1 MMSFEKHTQLHTIN
15 VLFWLLLGYVIFL
28 FPQSVFAAR
37 IAGENQTVS
46 TIDSAKG
53 SILAPDTTAQD
64 KKKAKVIGNW
74 NVKLYYLYGMKDYD
88 KVRASYHVEFNSEE
102 EAIRAGY
109 RKAPSIQAALI
120 SPSSPLEPSAT
131 APAVA
136 GQTPA
141 KTPPLPVTT
150 GQKSAAVPEGV
161 VPFTAAQKPSVPPQ
175 QPAQPVQRSPETKM
189 QAGQQL
195 QTLAQAPKQAA
206 VSSAQTAQPPVQK
219 ITEATGQIKQQPQ
232 TVSQAAQQSSGVAS
246 STVQTAQQMQPSV
259 AQIQTP
265 QQGATGVPAAK
276 VQGPAISSQAQA
288 PPQKPSGLVMQ
299 QTQVS
304 AKPATPAADQKP
316 WIGSGSAATPTAPR
330 TPVLPA
336 TPPKPPL
343 PASAQTPSPRTPSA
357 QTPAKDARYVTIDFD
372 NVDIQ
377 VFIRFISE
385 MTGKNFVVDEK
396 VKGKVT
402 ILSPRKI
409 SVDEAYKVFESV
421 LDVNGF
427 AAVPAG
433 DVIKVIPAQSAREKM
448 LETRVDMEDITPE
461 DKMIT
466 QIISLDHASPDEMK
480 KVLEPLM
487 SKTSAIISYAP
498 SGMLVVSDLLSNIKK
513 LKEIVEALD
522 TEGVGEQISYIP
534 LKNSTSADLV
544 KSLTA
549 VFQQQKGIAP
559 VKVVSDDR
567 SNAIILMATEIDT
580 ARIKELI
587 VLMDKGITKGDSLL
601 HVYRL
606 QNANSEDL
614 AKVLMNIPKDAKAGG
629 AQTGKA
635 VLSKDVSILS
645 DKATNTLIITAERA
659 DYVILES
666 VIKQLDVARPMVY
679 IEALIMEVSANK
691 DFRLGVEWR
700 GAQDYTGSNIPGVTA
715 GGKAVGIVGSGGGA
729 AGTGGALAGGYNIM
743 PTVDATTGAL
753 NFPSGFAVGLL
764 SGGISIGGVLF
775 PSIGAVLQTYKY
787 DSDVSIL
794 ATPQIMTLDN
804 EDAEINVGKNV
815 PYITRSDTSSVQ
827 GTTAVYGTSY
837 DYKDVSTV
845 LKITP
850 HINDDQYVRLKIDQQ
865 VTKLA
870 DTTQSTTPTTLKR
883 AAKTTVVVKDNETVV
898 IGGLIDDS
906 SGTSTYKVPLLGDIP
921 ILGWLFKSFVK
932 TNEKTNLFVFITPH
946 IIRTPKDASAMYKK
960 KIEDA
965 GDISE
970 EGVIKLHERKKL
982 KNPDEKSEPVSKN

>member
-1 MMSFEKHTQLHTIN
+1 LERIIVGRKERLMSSKIHTQLFKFTAF
-15 VLFWLLLGYVIFL
+15 FWLVLACTIFVIPEGAL
-28 FPQSVFAAR
+28 AAR

-46 TIDSAKG
+46 TVDAAKG
-53 SILAPDTTAQD
+53 PVSAPEI
-64 KKKAKVIGNW
+64 KKLKVIGNRD
-74 NVKLYYLYGMKDYD
+74 VKFYYLPGMKDYD
-88 KVRASYHVEFNSEE
+88 KIKESNRVEFNSEE

-109 RKAPSIQAALI
+109 RKAPGVEAAQTG
-120 SPSSPLEPSAT
+120 PSSPIKPSAT
-131 APAVA
+131 TQALA

-141 KTPPLPVTT
+141 KTPP
-150 GQKSAAVPEGV
+150 
-161 VPFTAAQKPSVPPQ
+161 
-175 QPAQPVQRSPETKM
+175 
-189 QAGQQL
+189 
-195 QTLAQAPKQAA
+195 QAA
-206 VSSAQTAQPPVQK
+206 LPSAQTAQPPVQK
-219 ITEATGQIKQQPQ
+219 TAEATTQIKPQPQ
-232 TVSQAAQQSSGVAS
+232 TVLLPAQQGAS
-246 STVQTAQQMQPSV
+246 AALSTGQATQQKQPSIT
-259 AQIQTP
+259 QIQTP
-265 QQGATGVPAAK
+265 QQSTAGLPSA
-276 VQGPAISSQAQA
+276 QAQTS
-288 PPQKPSGLVMQ
+288 PQKPSGPVVQQMQ
-299 QTQVS
+299 
-304 AKPATPAADQKP
+304 APAA
-316 WIGSGSAATPTAPR
+316 
-330 TPVLPA
+330 PA
-336 TPPKPPL
+336 MPPKMPP
-343 PASAQTPSPRTPSA
+343 PVSAQTPPPA
-357 QTPAKDARYVTIDFD
+357 PPVQAPAKDTRYVTIDFD

-385 MTGKNFVVDEK
+385 MTGKNFIVDEK

-427 AAVPAG
+427 AALPAG
-433 DVIKVIPAQSAREKM
+433 DVIKVIPIQSAREKM
-448 LETRVDMEDITPE
+448 LETRVDMGEISPE

-466 QIISLDHASPDEMK
+466 QIISLDHANPDEMK

-498 SGMLVVSDLLSNIKK
+498 TGMLVVSDLMSNIKK
-513 LKEIVEALD
+513 LREIVEALD

-549 VFQQQKGIAP
+549 VFQQQKGMAP

-587 VLMDKGITKGDSLL
+587 TLMDKGITKGDSLL

-614 AKVLMNIPKDAKAGG
+614 AKVLMNIPKDAKAGA

-666 VIKQLDVARPMVY
+666 VIKQLDVSRPMVY
-679 IEALIMEVSANK
+679 IEALIMEVNANK

-700 GAQDYTGSNIPGVTA
+700 GVQDYTGSNIPGLPT
-715 GGKAVGIVGSGGGA
+715 GSPAVGIAGSGGGA
-729 AGTGGALAGGYNIM
+729 AGTGGSLAGGYNIL
-743 PTVDATTGAL
+743 PSVDATTKAL

-804 EDAEINVGKNV
+804 EDAEINVGSNV
-815 PYITRSDTSSVQ
+815 PYITRSDVSSV
-827 GTTAVYGTSY
+827 TTTSTAVYGTSY

-870 DTTQSTTPTTLKR
+870 STSSTNTPTTLKR

-906 SGTSTYKVPLLGDIP
+906 SSESTYKVPLLGDIP
-921 ILGWLFKSFVK
+921 LIGWLFKSFVK
-932 TNEKTNLFVFITPH
+932 TNQKTNLFVFITPH

-970 EGVIKLHERKKL
+970 EGVIKLHERKL
-982 KNPDEKSEPVSKN
+982 KKSSEDKTEPVSKK

>member
-1 MMSFEKHTQLHTIN
+1 MERIIVVRKERLMSSNKHTQLLKFII
-15 VLFWLLLGYVIFL
+15 LFWLAMGCVIFVV
-28 FPQSVFAAR
+28 PQNVFAAR
-37 IAGENQTVS
+37 IAGEDQTVS
-46 TIDSAKG
+46 TVDAAKG
-53 SILAPDTTAQD
+53 PVSAPEI
-64 KKKAKVIGNW
+64 KRLKVVGARDAR
-74 NVKLYYLYGMKDYD
+74 LYYLPGMKDYD
-88 KVRASYHVEFNSEE
+88 KIKASIRVEFNSEE

-109 RKAPSIQAALI
+109 RKAPSVEAAQI
-120 SPSSPLEPSAT
+120 SPSLPVTPSAT
-131 APAVA
+131 VQAVA
-136 GQTPA
+136 GQPPA

-150 GQKSAAVPEGV
+150 GQTTNVVPESAVPLA
-161 VPFTAAQKPSVPPQ
+161 AAQKTAVPPT
-175 QPAQPVQRSPETKM
+175 QPAQTVQRNPETKM
-189 QAGQQL
+189 QVGQQL
-195 QTLAQAPKQAA
+195 QTLAQAPQQA
-206 VSSAQTAQPPVQK
+206 SGPYTQTAQPSVHK
-219 ITEATGQIKQQPQ
+219 TAEATGQIKQQPQ
-232 TVSQAAQQSSGVAS
+232 IVSPQAQQSSGVAS
-246 STVQTAQQMQPSV
+246 STSQATQQKQPSIV
-259 AQIQTP
+259 QIQTP
-265 QQGATGVPAAK
+265 QQGTTGVPSAQAQGAA
-276 VQGPAISSQAQA
+276 VSPQAQA
-288 PPQKPSGLVMQ
+288 SPQKPSGPVVPQMQ
-299 QTQVS
+299 
-304 AKPATPAADQKP
+304 APARL
-316 WIGSGSAATPTAPR
+316 AP
-330 TPVLPA
+330 PPK
-336 TPPKPPL
+336 TPP
-343 PASAQTPSPRTPSA
+343 PASAQMPTPLSKAPPPSPPPAPPA
-357 QTPAKDARYVTIDFD
+357 QAPAKDTRYVTIDFD

-433 DVIKVIPAQSAREKM
+433 DVIKVIPVQAAREKM
-448 LETRVDMEDITPE
+448 LETRVDMGEINPE
-461 DKMIT
+461 DKMII
-466 QIISLDHASPDEMK
+466 QILSLDHANSDEMK

-487 SKTSAIISYAP
+487 SKSSAIISYAP
-498 SGMLVVSDLLSNIKK
+498 TGMLVVSDLMSNIKK
-513 LKEIVEALD
+513 LREIVEALD

-534 LKNSTSADLV
+534 LKNSTSTDVV

-549 VFQQQKGIAP
+549 VFQQQKGMAP

-587 VLMDKGITKGDSLL
+587 ALMDKGITKGDSLL

-614 AKVLMNIPKDAKAGG
+614 AKVLMNIPKDAKAAG
-629 AQTGKA
+629 AQQGKA

-645 DKATNTLIITAERA
+645 DKATNTLIITAERT
-659 DYVILES
+659 DYALIES
-666 VIKQLDVARPMVY
+666 VIKQLDVSRPMVY
-679 IEALIMEVSANK
+679 IEALIMEVNTNK

-700 GAQDYTGSNIPGVTA
+700 GAQDYTGSNIPGVTT
-715 GGKAVGIVGSGGGA
+715 GGTAVGIVGSGGGA
-729 AGTGGALAGGYNIM
+729 AGTSGAKAGGYNIM
-743 PTVDATTGAL
+743 PTVDATTKAL
-753 NFPSGFAVGLL
+753 SFPTGFAVGLL

-815 PYITRSDTSSVQ
+815 PYITRSDVSSV
-827 GTTAVYGTSY
+827 TTTTSAVYGTSY

-850 HINDDQYVRLKIDQQ
+850 HINDDQYVRLKIDQT
-865 VTKLA
+865 VTKLDSSSLA
-870 DTTQSTTPTTLKR
+870 GTPTTLKR
-883 AAKTTVVVKDNETVV
+883 AAKTTVVVKDKETVV

-921 ILGWLFKSFVK
+921 LLGWLFKSFVK

-946 IIRTPKDASAMYKK
+946 IIRTSKDASAMYKK

-970 EGVIKLHERKKL
+970 EGVIKLHEKKTRKRPEE
-982 KNPDEKSEPVSKN
+982 NTEPVGKK